1 MIIKT
6 PRERA
11 QTTIYCAVAEEL
23 EGVSGRY
30 FENCQ
35 EKELEKDFVK
45 DRETEDRLWRVSA
58 EMVGLNES

>member
-6 PRERA
+6 PREGA